1 MISPGKKDMS
11 DLIETVNHEKANADE
26 FEQLR
31 TLTIQGSLR
40 PVALGLGV
48 LYLIFAFSHLF
59 LVEPPIAYLLATIA
73 FGSAI
78 FYLAFFAITSQ
89 HRPEGKRGH
98 TWAGIIALVVLLNSL
113 THLYLSREPIQTT
126 NLILLAIGVG
136 IFFLSRSW
144 YLVLVGLIG
153 AGWLMVVMLISPSA
167 IWIHFGFALLSSL
180 VLSGLI
186 FFTRRRNLRIIAR
199 MQVEGRQRQADLEHF
214 AREAENTNRKL
225 QEFLDNASDLIQ
237 FVTPDGKILYANQ
250 AWKDCLRYN
259 EEDFKEI
266 NFRDLIDSA
275 RETVWQEVYHKALN
289 GEVIRNFE
297 GILIAKSGKKVIVNG
312 NINCLF
318 ENGKP
323 LYTRSVF
330 RDISQMTEY
339 AVAFLENEKRMR
351 SVIENIADG
360 VIITNE
366 NAIIQLF
373 NPAAENIFGY
383 TEAEV
388 IGKNVNVVIPNP
400 HQVVHDGYIGRYLKT
415 LEKRLVDHSRECIGL
430 KKDGTVFPVDLSVSE
445 FIVNQKRFFTGIVVD
460 ITKRKQFERELHIA
474 KEEAEFANLAKSE
487 FLAKMSHELRTPLNS
502 IIGFSNILNKNKL
515 LNLSEK
521 DLLYTSRILDN
532 GKHLL
537 DLINDIL
544 DLSKIEAGKST
555 VQPEDVALDE
565 LVNEILNQFEPIAI
579 QKKLELHATIPKRIA
594 PIRTDRRHLKQILI
608 NLVGN
613 AVKFTSKGSVTVEV
627 ITEAANH
634 KAIGLLVS
642 DTGIGIP
649 EDQLDLIFEA
659 FRQADSFLTR
669 NFEGTGLGLAISKSL
684 CDLLGFTLSVT
695 SESGIGTTFT
705 IDLKS
710 SMVN

>member
-1 MISPGKKDMS
+1 MS

-59 LVEPPIAYLLATIA
+59 LVEPPIAYLLAIIA

-78 FYLAFFAITSQ
+78 FYLVFFAITSQ

-445 FIVNQKRFFTGIVVD
+445 FIANQKRFFTGIVVD

>member
-40 PVALGLGV
+40 PVALGLSV

-78 FYLAFFAITSQ
+78 FYLVFFAITSQ

-199 MQVEGRQRQADLEHF
+199 MQVEDRQRQADLEHF

-579 QKKLELHATIPKRIA
+579 QKKLELHATIPRRIA

>member
-1 MISPGKKDMS
+1 
-11 DLIETVNHEKANADE
+11 
-26 FEQLR
+26 
-31 TLTIQGSLR
+31 
-40 PVALGLGV
+40 
-48 LYLIFAFSHLF
+48 
-59 LVEPPIAYLLATIA
+59 
-73 FGSAI
+73 
-78 FYLAFFAITSQ
+78 
-89 HRPEGKRGH
+89 
-98 TWAGIIALVVLLNSL
+98 
-113 THLYLSREPIQTT
+113 
-126 NLILLAIGVG
+126 
-136 IFFLSRSW
+136 
-144 YLVLVGLIG
+144 
-153 AGWLMVVMLISPSA
+153 
-167 IWIHFGFALLSSL
+167 
-180 VLSGLI
+180 
-186 FFTRRRNLRIIAR
+186 
-199 MQVEGRQRQADLEHF
+199 
-214 AREAENTNRKL
+214 
-225 QEFLDNASDLIQ
+225 
-237 FVTPDGKILYANQ
+237 
-250 AWKDCLRYN
+250 
-259 EEDFKEI
+259 
-266 NFRDLIDSA
+266 
-275 RETVWQEVYHKALN
+275 
-289 GEVIRNFE
+289 
-297 GILIAKSGKKVIVNG
+297 
-312 NINCLF
+312 
-318 ENGKP
+318 
-323 LYTRSVF
+323 
-330 RDISQMTEY
+330 MTEY

-445 FIVNQKRFFTGIVVD
+445 FIANQKRFFTGIVVD

-579 QKKLELHATIPKRIA
+579 QKKLELHATIPRRIA